1 MASNKLTVSELDFD
15 NIKTNLKTFLQGQSE
30 FQDYDFEG
38 SGFAVLIDLLAY
50 NTHYLGFN
58 ANMLANEMYL
68 DSADIRKNIVSLAKM
83 LGYTP
88 NSPRAPIANLAVR
101 VNNVPSTTTSITM
114 AKGTVFTTQVDNTS
128 YQFVTNQ
135 SYTIQPT
142 AGVYNFSSVD
152 IYEGTLV
159 TFKYTV
165 DSNDV
170 DQKFVIP
177 SDNADTSTL
186 KVSIQTSASDTT
198 TEVYSLATSL
208 SELNNTSKVYFLQE
222 GENGRFEI
230 YFGDGILGK
239 KPIDGNIINL
249 EYIVTNKTESN
260 GASSFTLSGDV
271 GGFSDVTL
279 TTNTNAANGS
289 EAQTKESIRYNAPL
303 QYTAQDRAVTS
314 KDYET
319 IVKSVYP
326 NAQSVSAWGGEDD
339 ETPQYGVVKI
349 AIKPISGST
358 LTTTTKESIKTQLRK
373 YNVVSVR
380 PEIVDPETTNILLTS
395 NVKYNAATTTKTS
408 DTLKSDII
416 TTLTNY
422 NTNTLNQFDGV
433 FRYSKI
439 VGLIDNTDTSIVS
452 NITTLKI
459 RKDFTPLI
467 GTSSKYDVYFRNA
480 LYNPHTGHNSSAG
493 GILSST
499 GFKID
504 GDADTIYFLD
514 DDGQGA
520 VRRYSLSG
528 STRVYANN
536 SQGTITYSTGQVT
549 INSLN
554 VSVVEN
560 IRGAASSVI
569 ELTVTPSSN
578 DIVPVRDQILNID
591 TANSTIT
598 VEADTFVG
606 GSSEAGVG
614 YTTSTS
620 YTGSSGSSY

>member
-15 NIKTNLKTFLQGQSE
+15 NIKSNLKSFMQGQSE

-38 SGFAVLIDLLAY
+38 SGFAVLLDVLAY

-83 LGYTP
+83 IGYTP
-88 NSPRAPIANLAVR
+88 TSCRASNAELTVR
-101 VNNVPSTTTSITM
+101 VNNVPNTTTALTM
-114 AKGTVFTTQVDNTS
+114 DKGTVFTTSIDGQS

-135 SYTIQPT
+135 SYTVQPDS
-142 AGVYNFSSVD
+142 GVFQFTGVKV
-152 IYEGTLV
+152 YEGTLV
-159 TFKYTV
+159 TFKYTK
-165 DSNDV
+165 DSSDP
-170 DQKFVIP
+170 DQKFIIP
-177 SDNADTSTL
+177 SPNADTITL
-186 KVSIQTSASDTT
+186 KVTIQNSSSDSTQN
-198 TEVYSLATSL
+198 VYTLATGFTNL
-208 SELNNTSKVYFLQE
+208 TDASKVYFLQE
-222 GENGRFEI
+222 NEEGKFEV

-239 KPIDGNIINL
+239 SLSDGNIVIL
-249 EYIVTNKTESN
+249 EYIVTNKTEAN
-260 GASSFTLSGDV
+260 GASSFALSGDID
-271 GGFSDVTL
+271 GFSNVTI
-279 TTNTNAANGS
+279 TTTSNAANGS

-358 LTTTTKESIKTQLRK
+358 LTTSTKETIKLQLRK

-380 PEIVDPETTNILLTS
+380 PEIVDPETTSILLTS
-395 NVKYNAATTTKTS
+395 NVKYNEQTTAKTS
-408 DTLKSDII
+408 DTLKANII
-416 TTLTNY
+416 STLTNY

-439 VGLIDNTDTSIVS
+439 IGLIDNTDTSIVS

-459 RKDFTPLI
+459 RKEFTPTI
-467 GTSSKYDVYFRNA
+467 GVSTRYDVYYRNS
-480 LYNPHTGHNSSAG
+480 LYNPHSGHNASDG
-493 GILSST
+493 GILTSS

-504 GDADTIYFLD
+504 GDTSTIFFLD
-514 DDGQGA
+514 DDGQGN

-528 STRVYANN
+528 STRVYAN
-536 SQGTITYSTGQVT
+536 STQGTINYATGQVT

-578 DIVPVRDQILNID
+578 DVVPVRDQILNID

-606 GSSEAGVG
+606 GSADAGVG
-614 YTTSTS
+614 YTTT
-620 YTGSSGSSY
+620 SSY